1 MSETELRYNEQVQRE
16 ITTRLKR
23 LYKSQII

>member
-1 MSETELRYNEQVQRE
+1 MSETELCYNEQGQRE
-16 ITTRLKR
+16 ITTRLER

>member
-1 MSETELRYNEQVQRE
+1 MSETELCYNEQEQRE

>member
-1 MSETELRYNEQVQRE
+1 MSETELRYNGQVQSE